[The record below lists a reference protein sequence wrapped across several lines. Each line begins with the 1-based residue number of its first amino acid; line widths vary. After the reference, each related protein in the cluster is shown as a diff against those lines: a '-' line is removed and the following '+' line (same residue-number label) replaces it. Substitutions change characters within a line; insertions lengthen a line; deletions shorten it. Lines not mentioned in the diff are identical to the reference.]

1 MISRNKIGREHMDK
15 IKVAVLGGG
24 YAGVHAAKKM
34 YKSFKKLNDKVEI
47 TLIDKF
53 NFHTLMTELHEVAG
67 NRVDEDAVKITF
79 DRIFSGT
86 TVRVLQDT
94 IQDIDFEKKLLR
106 SSDQTYQFDYLL
118 ISTGGEPTD
127 FNIPGIKENS
137 FTLWS
142 LSDAII
148 LREHIRAT
156 IEEASLE
163 KDLQKRSEMMTFV
176 TAGAGFTGI
185 EMLGELVEWMPLLCD
200 EYGIEQEEISLICV
214 EGLNK
219 ILPMLPAKP
228 RLKAEKYL
236 RKKGVDIR
244 INSLIVKADEN
255 GFTLKDGTEIRTK
268 TLIWTCGVKG
278 SAFCENLRIADGK
291 VGRKQVNKYMQ
302 SPDYENVFLAGD
314 GMWFIENERPV
325 PQIVEAAEQTA
336 SVAANGIIAQVKKS
350 LGLKTQE
357 VKPFKSNF
365 HGYMI
370 SIGGHYGVS
379 HNMGL
384 SLSGFFALAVK
395 HFVNMIYHQSVCGPN
410 GWWIYLK
417 HEIVDIKNKRS
428 LIGGLASYKVPSYWM
443 VMLRMFLGVMW
454 LIEGIKKISDGWLS
468 DKTGSHV
475 YWGAAVSTEEVAA
488 VAAAVDSSAVTNTAV
503 AVQTTAVAQAAV
515 DATSAASEVAEVV
528 VNVAPVV
535 TDAVAAATDQAA
547 AAVAAAP
554 AATAAAADAVAA
566 ATTLATAVVPQ
577 FAPPLLQEPT
587 GLYLWISDTFV
598 AAAPYFF
605 QLVIVFVEIILGLC
619 FIGGFFTFIAAA
631 VSIGLSAMLI
641 MGAMASREIIWYMM
655 VALVMMGGA
664 GRALGLDYWAMPW
677 IKKTWNKT
685 SLAKRSY
692 LYTGEPQYTK
702 KQKIAKKLRNKRK

>member
-1 MISRNKIGREHMDK
+1 MDK
-15 IKVAVLGGG
+15 IKIAVLGGG
-24 YAGVHAAKKM
+24 YSGVHAAKKM
-34 YKSFKKLNDKVEI
+34 YKSFKKLDDKVEI

-67 NRVDEDAVKITF
+67 NRVEEDAVKITY
-79 DRIFSGT
+79 DRVFAGT
-86 TVRVLQDT
+86 TVKVIQDT
-94 IQDIDFEKKLLR
+94 IEDIDFEKKQLK
-106 SSDQTYQFDYLL
+106 SSDQTYLFDYLL
-118 ISTGGEPTD
+118 ICTGGEPTD

-142 LSDAII
+142 LDDAIT

-156 IEEASLE
+156 VEEASLE

-185 EMLGELVEWMPLLCD
+185 EMLGELVEWLPLLCD
-200 EYGIEQEEISLICV
+200 EYGVDREEISLLCV

-236 RKKGVDIR
+236 KKKGADIR
-244 INSLIVKADEN
+244 VNSLIVKADEN

-278 SAFCENLRIADGK
+278 STFCENLAIADGK

-336 SVAANGIIAQVKKS
+336 TVAANGIIAQVKKS

-365 HGYMI
+365 HGYMV
-370 SIGGHYGVS
+370 SIGGRYGVS
-379 HNMGL
+379 HNMGV

-410 GWWIYLK
+410 GWWTYLK

-443 VMLRMFLGVMW
+443 VMLRMFLGIMW
-454 LIEGIKKISDGWLS
+454 LIEGIKKIPDGWLT

-475 YWGAAVSTEEVAA
+475 YWGAAVSAESVVAA
-488 VAAAVDSSAVTNTAV
+488 TTAVAEGSAAVDTAV
-503 AVQTTAVAQAAV
+503 VAQAAV
-515 DATSAASEVAEVV
+515 DATSAASDAVEMVAEVV
-528 VNVAPVV
+528 PVV
-535 TDAVAAATDQAA
+535 TDAVAA
-547 AAVAAAP
+547 VAS
-554 AATAAAADAVAA
+554 DAVAA
-566 ATTLATAVVPQ
+566 ATTLVSAVAPK

-605 QLVIVFVEIILGLC
+605 QIVIVLAEIVLGLC
-619 FIGGFFTFIAAA
+619 FIGGAFTFIAAA
-631 VSIGLSAMLI
+631 ASIGLSAMLI

-664 GRALGLDYWAMPW
+664 GRAFGMDYWIMPW
-677 IKKTWNKT
+677 VKKTWNKT

-702 KQKIAKKLRNKRK
+702 KQRIAKKLRNKRK

>member
-1 MISRNKIGREHMDK
+1 MDK
-15 IKVAVLGGG
+15 IKIAVLGGG
-24 YAGVHAAKKM
+24 YSGVHAAKKM
-34 YKSFKKLNDKVEI
+34 YKSLKKLNDKVEI

-67 NRVDEDAVKITF
+67 NRVDEEAVKITF
-79 DRIFSGT
+79 DRVFAGT

-94 IQDIDFEKKLLR
+94 IEDIDFEKKLLK

-137 FTLWS
+137 FSLWS
-142 LSDAII
+142 LDDAIT

-156 IEEASLE
+156 VEDASLE

-185 EMLGELVEWMPLLCD
+185 EMLGELVEWLPVLCD
-200 EYGIEQEEISLICV
+200 EYGVEREEISLICV

-228 RLKAEKYL
+228 RMKAEKYL
-236 RKKGVDIR
+236 RKKGADIR
-244 INSLIVKADEN
+244 VNSLIVKADEN
-255 GFTLKDGTEIRTK
+255 GFTLKDGSEIRTK

-278 SAFCENLRIADGK
+278 STFCENLAIADGK

-336 SVAANGIIAQVKKS
+336 SVAANGIIAQVRKS

-365 HGYMI
+365 HGYMV
-370 SIGGHYGVS
+370 SIGGRYGVS

-410 GWWIYLK
+410 GWWTYLK
-417 HEIVDIKNKRS
+417 HEIFDIRNKRS

-443 VMLRMFLGVMW
+443 VMLRMFLGIMW
-454 LIEGIKKISDGWLS
+454 LIEGVKKISDGWLS
-468 DKTGSHV
+468 DKSGSHV

-488 VAAAVDSSAVTNTAV
+488 TATAVVEGAVVETAAVVQAAA
-503 AVQTTAVAQAAV
+503 
-515 DATSAASEVAEVV
+515 DATSAASEVVEVV
-528 VNVAPVV
+528 VEVAPVI
-535 TDAVAAATDQAA
+535 TDAVAAATDQAT

-554 AATAAAADAVAA
+554 VAAAATDAVAA
-566 ATTLATAVVPQ
+566 ATTLATAVIPQ
-577 FAPPLLQEPT
+577 FAPPLLQQPT

-605 QLVIVFVEIILGLC
+605 QIVIVFVEIILGLC

-631 VSIGLSAMLI
+631 ASIGLSVMLI

-664 GRALGLDYWAMPW
+664 GRALGMDYWVMPW

-685 SLAKRSY
+685 SMAKRSY

-702 KQKIAKKLRNKRK
+702 KQRIAKKLRNKRK

>member
-1 MISRNKIGREHMDK
+1 MDK
-15 IKVAVLGGG
+15 IKIAVLGGG
-24 YAGVHAAKKM
+24 YSGVHAAKKM

-67 NRVDEDAVKITF
+67 NRVEEDAVKITY
-79 DRIFSGT
+79 DRVFAGT
-86 TVRVLQDT
+86 TVKVIQDT
-94 IQDIDFEKKLLR
+94 IEDIDFEKKQLK
-106 SSDQTYQFDYLL
+106 SSDQTYLFDYLL
-118 ISTGGEPTD
+118 ICTGGEPTD

-142 LSDAII
+142 LDDAIT

-156 IEEASLE
+156 VEEASLE

-185 EMLGELVEWMPLLCD
+185 EMLGELVEWLPLLCD
-200 EYGIEQEEISLICV
+200 EYGVDREEISLLCV

-236 RKKGVDIR
+236 KKKGADIR
-244 INSLIVKADEN
+244 VNSLIVKADEN

-278 SAFCENLRIADGK
+278 STFCENLAIADGK

-336 SVAANGIIAQVKKS
+336 TVAANGIIAQVKKS

-365 HGYMI
+365 HGYMV
-370 SIGGHYGVS
+370 SIGGRYGVS
-379 HNMGL
+379 HNMGV

-410 GWWIYLK
+410 GWWTYLK

-443 VMLRMFLGVMW
+443 VMLRMFLGIMW
-454 LIEGIKKISDGWLS
+454 LIEGIKKIPDGWLT

-475 YWGAAVSTEEVAA
+475 YWGAAVSAESA
-488 VAAAVDSSAVTNTAV
+488 VAATTAV
-503 AVQTTAVAQAAV
+503 AEGGAAVDTAVVAQAAV
-515 DATSAASEVAEVV
+515 DATSAASDAVEMVAEVV
-528 VNVAPVV
+528 PVV
-535 TDAVAAATDQAA
+535 TDAA
-547 AAVAAAP
+547 AAVAS
-554 AATAAAADAVAA
+554 DAVAA
-566 ATTLATAVVPQ
+566 ATTLVSAVAPK

-605 QLVIVFVEIILGLC
+605 QIVIVLAEIVLGLC
-619 FIGGFFTFIAAA
+619 FIGGAFTFIAAA
-631 VSIGLSAMLI
+631 ASIGLSAMLI

-664 GRALGLDYWAMPW
+664 GRALGMDYWIMPW
-677 IKKTWNKT
+677 VKKTWNKT

-702 KQKIAKKLRNKRK
+702 KQRIAKKLRNKRK

>member
-1 MISRNKIGREHMDK
+1 MDK

-24 YAGVHAAKKM
+24 YAGVHAAKKI
-34 YKSFKKLNDKVEI
+34 YKSFKKLNDQVEI

-79 DRIFSGT
+79 DRIFAGT
-86 TVRVLQDT
+86 TIRVLQDT
-94 IQDIDFEKKLLR
+94 IEDVDFEKKLLK

-118 ISTGGEPTD
+118 ICTGGEPTD
-127 FNIPGIKENS
+127 FNIPGIKDNS

-142 LSDAII
+142 LDDAIT

-156 IEEASLE
+156 VEDASLE

-185 EMLGELVEWMPLLCD
+185 EMLGELVEWLPLLCD
-200 EYGIEQEEISLICV
+200 EYGVEREEITLICV

-219 ILPMLPAKP
+219 ILPMLPDKP
-228 RLKAEKYL
+228 RKKAEKYL
-236 RKKGVDIR
+236 LKKGADIR
-244 INSLIVKADEN
+244 VNSLIVKADEN
-255 GFTLKDGTEIRTK
+255 GFTLKNGTEIRTK
-268 TLIWTCGVKG
+268 TLVWTCGVKG
-278 SAFCENLRIADGK
+278 SSFCEKLSIADGK

-302 SPDYENVFLAGD
+302 SPDYKNVFLAGD
-314 GMWFIENERPV
+314 GMWFIEDERPV

-336 SVAANGIIAQVKKS
+336 AVAANGIIFQIKKS

-365 HGYMI
+365 HGYMV
-370 SIGGHYGVS
+370 SIGGRYGVS
-379 HNMGL
+379 HNMGV

-410 GWWIYLK
+410 GWWTYLK
-417 HEIVDIKNKRS
+417 HEIVDIRNNRS
-428 LIGGLASYKVPSYWM
+428 LLGGLAVYKVPSYWM

-454 LIEGIKKISDGWLS
+454 LIEGIKKISDGWLA
-468 DKTGSHV
+468 DKAGSHV
-475 YWGAAVSTEEVAA
+475 YWGAAVSSQAITETPSVVDTAASGMAAAAQGAA
-488 VAAAVDSSAVTNTAV
+488 V
-503 AVQTTAVAQAAV
+503 AV
-515 DATSAASEVAEVV
+515 DATAAASAAVYAG
-528 VNVAPVV
+528 
-535 TDAVAAATDQAA
+535 
-547 AAVAAAP
+547 
-554 AATAAAADAVAA
+554 ADAITS

-577 FAPPLLQEPT
+577 FAPPLLQQPT
-587 GLYLWISDTFV
+587 GLYIWISETFV

-619 FIGGFFTFIAAA
+619 FLGGFFTFIAAA
-631 VSIGLSAMLI
+631 ASIGLSAMLI

-664 GRALGLDYWAMPW
+664 GRALGLDYWVMPW
-677 IKKTWNKT
+677 IKKSWNKT
-685 SLAKRSY
+685 PLAKKSY
-692 LYTGEPQYTK
+692 LYTGEPKFTK
-702 KQKIAKKLRNKRK
+702 KQRVARKLRNKRK

>member
-1 MISRNKIGREHMDK
+1 LDK
-15 IKVAVLGGG
+15 IKIAVLGGG
-24 YAGVHAAKKM
+24 YSGVHAAKKM
-34 YKSFKKLNDKVEI
+34 YKSLKKLNDKVEI

-67 NRVDEDAVKITF
+67 NRVDEEAVKITF
-79 DRIFSGT
+79 DRVFAGT

-94 IQDIDFEKKLLR
+94 IEDIDFEKKLLK

-137 FTLWS
+137 FSLWS
-142 LSDAII
+142 LDDAIT

-156 IEEASLE
+156 VEDASLE

-185 EMLGELVEWMPLLCD
+185 EMLGELVEWLPVLCD
-200 EYGIEQEEISLICV
+200 EYGVEREEISLICV

-228 RLKAEKYL
+228 RMKAEKYL
-236 RKKGVDIR
+236 RKKGADIR
-244 INSLIVKADEN
+244 VNSLIVKADEN
-255 GFTLKDGTEIRTK
+255 GFTLKDGSEIRTK

-278 SAFCENLRIADGK
+278 STFCENLAIADGK

-336 SVAANGIIAQVKKS
+336 SVAANGIIAQVRKS

-365 HGYMI
+365 HGYMV
-370 SIGGHYGVS
+370 SIGGRYGVS

-410 GWWIYLK
+410 GWWTYLK
-417 HEIVDIKNKRS
+417 HEIFDIRNKRS

-443 VMLRMFLGVMW
+443 VMLRMFLGIMW
-454 LIEGIKKISDGWLS
+454 LIEGVKKISDGWLS
-468 DKTGSHV
+468 DKSGSHV

-488 VAAAVDSSAVTNTAV
+488 TATAVVEGAVVETAAVVQAAA
-503 AVQTTAVAQAAV
+503 
-515 DATSAASEVAEVV
+515 DATSAASEVVEVV
-528 VNVAPVV
+528 VEVAPVI
-535 TDAVAAATDQAA
+535 TDAVAAATDQAT

-554 AATAAAADAVAA
+554 VAAAATDAVAA
-566 ATTLATAVVPQ
+566 ATTLATAVIPQ
-577 FAPPLLQEPT
+577 FAPPLLQQPT

-605 QLVIVFVEIILGLC
+605 QIVIVFVEIILGLC

-631 VSIGLSAMLI
+631 ASIGLSVMLI

-664 GRALGLDYWAMPW
+664 GRALGMDYWVMPW

-685 SLAKRSY
+685 SMAKRSY

-702 KQKIAKKLRNKRK
+702 KQRIAKKLRNKRK

>member
-1 MISRNKIGREHMDK
+1 MDK
-15 IKVAVLGGG
+15 IKIAVLGGG

-34 YKSFKKLNDKVEI
+34 YKSFKKYEDKVEI
-47 TLIDKF
+47 TLIDRF

-67 NRVDEDAVKITF
+67 NRVEEDAVKITY

-94 IQDIDFEKKLLR
+94 IEDIDFEKKVLK
-106 SSDQTYQFDYLL
+106 SSDQTYSFDYLL
-118 ISTGGEPTD
+118 ICTGGEPTD

-142 LSDAII
+142 LSDAIT
-148 LREHIRAT
+148 LREHIRA
-156 IEEASLE
+156 IVEKASLE

-185 EMLGELVEWMPLLCD
+185 EMLGELVEWLPLLCD
-200 EYGIEQEEISLICV
+200 EYGVDREEISLVCV

-219 ILPMLPAKP
+219 ILPMLPDKP

-236 RKKGVDIR
+236 RKKGADIR

-278 SAFCENLRIADGK
+278 AAFCENLAITDGK
-291 VGRKQVNKYMQ
+291 VGRKQVNKFMQ
-302 SPDYENVFLAGD
+302 CPDYENVYLAGD

-336 SVAANGIIAQVKKS
+336 SVAANGIIAQVKKT

-365 HGYMI
+365 HGYMV
-370 SIGGHYGVS
+370 SIGGRYGVS

-395 HFVNMIYHQSVCGPN
+395 HLVNMIYHQSVCGPN
-410 GWWIYLK
+410 GWWTYLK
-417 HEIVDIKNKRS
+417 HEIIDIRNKRS
-428 LIGGLASYKVPSYWM
+428 LIGGLAAYKVPSYWM
-443 VMLRMFLGVMW
+443 VMLRMFLGIMW
-454 LIEGIKKISDGWLS
+454 LIEGIKKISDGWLA

-475 YWGAAVSTEEVAA
+475 YWGSAVSTDSAAA
-488 VAAAVDSSAVTNTAV
+488 VAAAVGDAAYNGTAADSSSAAQTAAAAQAV
-503 AVQTTAVAQAAV
+503 A
-515 DATSAASEVAEVV
+515 DATSAATDAAEAV

-535 TDAVAAATDQAA
+535 TDAVSEATYQA
-547 AAVAAAP
+547 AAAP
-554 AATAAAADAVAA
+554 AAAATAVTDAVAA
-566 ATTLATAVVPQ
+566 ATTLATAAAPQ

-605 QLVIVFVEIILGLC
+605 QIVIVFVEIILGLC
-619 FIGGFFTFIAAA
+619 FLGGFFTFIAAA
-631 VSIGLSAMLI
+631 ASIGLSAMLI

-664 GRALGLDYWAMPW
+664 GRAFGLDYWIMPW
-677 IKKTWNKT
+677 VKKTWNKT
-685 SLAKRSY
+685 PLAKKSY
-692 LYTGEPQYTK
+692 LYTDEPQYTR
-702 KQKIAKKLRNKRK
+702 KQRIAKKLRNKRKSG

>member
-1 MISRNKIGREHMDK
+1 MDK

-67 NRVDEDAVKITF
+67 NRVDEEAVKITF
-79 DRIFSGT
+79 DRIFAGT
-86 TVRVLQDT
+86 TVKIIQDT
-94 IQDIDFEKKLLR
+94 IEDIDFEKKQLK
-106 SSDQTYQFDYLL
+106 SSDQTYFFDYLL
-118 ISTGGEPTD
+118 IGTGGEPTD

-137 FTLWS
+137 FSLWS
-142 LSDAII
+142 LDDAIT

-185 EMLGELVEWMPLLCD
+185 EMLGELVEWLPLLCD
-200 EYGIEQEEISLICV
+200 EYGVDREEISLICV

-236 RKKGVDIR
+236 RKKGADIR
-244 INSLIVKADEN
+244 VNSLIIKADEN

-278 SAFCENLRIADGK
+278 STFCENLAIADGK

-365 HGYMI
+365 HGYMV
-370 SIGGHYGVS
+370 SIGGKYGVS

-410 GWWIYLK
+410 GWWTYLK
-417 HEIVDIKNKRS
+417 HEIFDIRNKRS
-428 LIGGLASYKVPSYWM
+428 LIGGLAAYKVPSYWM
-443 VMLRMFLGVMW
+443 VMLRMFLGIMW
-454 LIEGIKKISDGWLS
+454 LIEGIKKIPDGWLS

-475 YWGAAVSTEEVAA
+475 YWGAAVKAATPVAA
-488 VAAAVDSSAVTNTAV
+488 DAAVTGTEAVAETAVVVQAAA
-503 AVQTTAVAQAAV
+503 
-515 DATSAASEVAEVV
+515 DATSAASEAAEVV
-528 VNVAPVV
+528 VEVVAPVV
-535 TDAVAAATDQAA
+535 ADAVAAATDQA
-547 AAVAAAP
+547 VAAAP
-554 AATAAAADAVAA
+554 AAAAVGDAVAAVATDAVAA
-566 ATTLATAVVPQ
+566 ATTLVTAAVPQ

-598 AAAPYFF
+598 AVAPYFF
-605 QLVIVFVEIILGLC
+605 QIVIVFVEILLGLA
-619 FIGGFFTFIAAA
+619 FLGGFFTFIAAA

-664 GRALGLDYWAMPW
+664 GRAFGLDYWVMPW

-702 KQKIAKKLRNKRK
+702 KQRIAKKLRNKRK